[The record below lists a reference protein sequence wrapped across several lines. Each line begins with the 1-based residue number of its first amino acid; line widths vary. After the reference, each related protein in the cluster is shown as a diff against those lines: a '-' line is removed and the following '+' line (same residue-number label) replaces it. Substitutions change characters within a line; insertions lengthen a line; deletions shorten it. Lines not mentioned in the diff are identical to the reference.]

1 MSEAFPQAAGGHQ
14 ATAGAAAIDVNGR
27 EVVAYG
33 GRGRVQEELGRA
45 VWEKTTQEEVVIFR
59 S

>member
-14 ATAGAAAIDVNGR
+14 AAASAAAVDVNGR

-45 VWEKTTQEEVVIFR
+45 VREKTTQEEVVIFR
-59 S
+59 C